1 MIIGIGV
8 DISKV
13 SRFEKWVKDEK
24 MIPRFFNAAE
34 INNCRSIQSACEH
47 YAARFAAKEAFGKA
61 LGVGLAGYDMKDIYI
76 VNDEKGRPELKV
88 ENKAKDLLE
97 IIPYSYTLDNLTDIN
112 FSVAKDAN
120 FNANADV
127 NLKIKNSFNF
137 TRKWIYL

>member
-8 DISKV
+8 DISKI

-97 IIPYSYTLDNLTDIN
+97 SKCENPIIHVSLSHEKEYATAFVVIE
-112 FSVAKDAN
+112 A
-120 FNANADV
+120 
-127 NLKIKNSFNF
+127 
-137 TRKWIYL
+137 R

>member
-13 SRFEKWVKDEK
+13 SRFENWVKNEK

-76 VNDEKGRPELKV
+76 VNDENGRPELKV

-97 IIPYSYTLDNLTDIN
+97 SKCENPIIHVSLSHEKEYATAFVVIE
-112 FSVAKDAN
+112 A
-120 FNANADV
+120 
-127 NLKIKNSFNF
+127 
-137 TRKWIYL
+137 R

>member
-13 SRFEKWVKDEK
+13 SRFEKWMKDEK

-61 LGVGLAGYDMKDIYI
+61 RGVGLAGYDMKDIYI
-76 VNDEKGRPELKV
+76 VNDENGRPELKV

-97 IIPYSYTLDNLTDIN
+97 SKCENPIIHVSLSHEKEYAIA
-112 FSVAKDAN
+112 FVVA
-120 FNANADV
+120 
-127 NLKIKNSFNF
+127 L
-137 TRKWIYL
+137 

>member
-76 VNDEKGRPELKV
+76 VNDENGRPELKV

-97 IIPYSYTLDNLTDIN
+97 CKCENPIIHVSLSHEKEYATAFVVIE
-112 FSVAKDAN
+112 A
-120 FNANADV
+120 
-127 NLKIKNSFNF
+127 
-137 TRKWIYL
+137 R

>member
-24 MIPRFFNAAE
+24 MIPRFFNVAE

-76 VNDEKGRPELKV
+76 VNDENGRPELKV

-97 IIPYSYTLDNLTDIN
+97 SKCENPIIHVSLSHEKEYATAFVVIE
-112 FSVAKDAN
+112 A
-120 FNANADV
+120 
-127 NLKIKNSFNF
+127 
-137 TRKWIYL
+137 R

>member
-97 IIPYSYTLDNLTDIN
+97 SKCENPIIHVSLSHEKEYATAFVVIE
-112 FSVAKDAN
+112 A
-120 FNANADV
+120 
-127 NLKIKNSFNF
+127 
-137 TRKWIYL
+137 R

>member
-24 MIPRFFNAAE
+24 IIPRFFNAAE

-97 IIPYSYTLDNLTDIN
+97 SKCENPIIHVSLSHEKEYATAFVVIE
-112 FSVAKDAN
+112 A
-120 FNANADV
+120 
-127 NLKIKNSFNF
+127 
-137 TRKWIYL
+137 R

>member
-34 INNCRSIQSACEH
+34 ISNCRSIQSACEH

-76 VNDEKGRPELKV
+76 VNDENGRPELKV

-97 IIPYSYTLDNLTDIN
+97 SKCENPIIHVSLSHEKEYATAFVVIE
-112 FSVAKDAN
+112 A
-120 FNANADV
+120 
-127 NLKIKNSFNF
+127 
-137 TRKWIYL
+137 R

>member
-61 LGVGLAGYDMKDIYI
+61 LGVVLAGYDMKDIYI
-76 VNDEKGRPELKV
+76 VNDENGRPELKV

-97 IIPYSYTLDNLTDIN
+97 SKCENPIIHVSLSHEKEYATAFVVIE
-112 FSVAKDAN
+112 A
-120 FNANADV
+120 
-127 NLKIKNSFNF
+127 
-137 TRKWIYL
+137 R

>member
-13 SRFEKWVKDEK
+13 SRFEKWVKNEK

-76 VNDEKGRPELKV
+76 VNDENGRPELKV

-97 IIPYSYTLDNLTDIN
+97 SKCENPIIHVSLSHEKEYATAFVVIE
-112 FSVAKDAN
+112 A
-120 FNANADV
+120 
-127 NLKIKNSFNF
+127 
-137 TRKWIYL
+137 R

>member
-97 IIPYSYTLDNLTDIN
+97 SKCENPIIHVSLSHEKEYATTFVVIE
-112 FSVAKDAN
+112 A
-120 FNANADV
+120 
-127 NLKIKNSFNF
+127 
-137 TRKWIYL
+137 R

>member
-61 LGVGLAGYDMKDIYI
+61 LGVGLVGYDMKDIYI

-97 IIPYSYTLDNLTDIN
+97 SKCENPIIHVSLSHEKEYATAFVVIE
-112 FSVAKDAN
+112 A
-120 FNANADV
+120 
-127 NLKIKNSFNF
+127 
-137 TRKWIYL
+137 R

>member
-24 MIPRFFNAAE
+24 MIPRFFNSAE

-97 IIPYSYTLDNLTDIN
+97 SKCENPIIHVSLSHEKEYATAFVVIE
-112 FSVAKDAN
+112 A
-120 FNANADV
+120 
-127 NLKIKNSFNF
+127 
-137 TRKWIYL
+137 R

>member
-97 IIPYSYTLDNLTDIN
+97 SKCENPIIHVSLSHEKEYAIAYVIIEES
-112 FSVAKDAN
+112 
-120 FNANADV
+120 
-127 NLKIKNSFNF
+127 
-137 TRKWIYL
+137 

>member
-76 VNDEKGRPELKV
+76 VNDENGRPELKV

-97 IIPYSYTLDNLTDIN
+97 SKCENPIIHVSLSHEKEYATGFVVIE
-112 FSVAKDAN
+112 A
-120 FNANADV
+120 
-127 NLKIKNSFNF
+127 
-137 TRKWIYL
+137 R

>member
-1 MIIGIGV
+1 MIVGIGV

-97 IIPYSYTLDNLTDIN
+97 SKCENPIIHVSLSHEKEYATAFVVIE
-112 FSVAKDAN
+112 A
-120 FNANADV
+120 
-127 NLKIKNSFNF
+127 
-137 TRKWIYL
+137 R

>member
-76 VNDEKGRPELKV
+76 VNDENGRPELKV

-97 IIPYSYTLDNLTDIN
+97 SKCENPIIHVSLSHEKEYATAFVVIE
-112 FSVAKDAN
+112 A
-120 FNANADV
+120 
-127 NLKIKNSFNF
+127 
-137 TRKWIYL
+137 R

>member
-13 SRFEKWVKDEK
+13 SRFEKWMKDEK

-76 VNDEKGRPELKV
+76 VNDENGRPELKV

-97 IIPYSYTLDNLTDIN
+97 SKCENPIIHVSLSHEKEYATAFVVIE
-112 FSVAKDAN
+112 A
-120 FNANADV
+120 
-127 NLKIKNSFNF
+127 
-137 TRKWIYL
+137 R

>member
-1 MIIGIGV
+1 MLIGIGV

-76 VNDEKGRPELKV
+76 VNDENGRPELKV

-97 IIPYSYTLDNLTDIN
+97 SKCENPIIHVSLSHEKEYATAFVVIE
-112 FSVAKDAN
+112 A
-120 FNANADV
+120 
-127 NLKIKNSFNF
+127 
-137 TRKWIYL
+137 R

>member
-24 MIPRFFNAAE
+24 IIPRFFNAAE

-76 VNDEKGRPELKV
+76 VNDENGRPELKV

-97 IIPYSYTLDNLTDIN
+97 SKCENPIIHVSLSHEKEYATAFVVIE
-112 FSVAKDAN
+112 A
-120 FNANADV
+120 
-127 NLKIKNSFNF
+127 
-137 TRKWIYL
+137 R

>member
-1 MIIGIGV
+1 MIGV

-24 MIPRFFNAAE
+24 MIPRVFNAAE

-97 IIPYSYTLDNLTDIN
+97 SKCENPIIHVSLSHEKEYATAFVVIE
-112 FSVAKDAN
+112 A
-120 FNANADV
+120 
-127 NLKIKNSFNF
+127 
-137 TRKWIYL
+137 R

>member
-13 SRFEKWVKDEK
+13 SRFEKWVKNEK

-97 IIPYSYTLDNLTDIN
+97 SKCENPIIHVSLSHEKEYATAFVVIE
-112 FSVAKDAN
+112 A
-120 FNANADV
+120 
-127 NLKIKNSFNF
+127 
-137 TRKWIYL
+137 R

>member
-1 MIIGIGV
+1 MSIGIGV

-76 VNDEKGRPELKV
+76 VNDENGRPELKV

-97 IIPYSYTLDNLTDIN
+97 SKCENPIIHVSLSHEKEYATAFVVIE
-112 FSVAKDAN
+112 A
-120 FNANADV
+120 
-127 NLKIKNSFNF
+127 
-137 TRKWIYL
+137 R

>member
-34 INNCRSIQSACEH
+34 INNSRSIQSACEH

-97 IIPYSYTLDNLTDIN
+97 SKCENPIIHVSLSHEKEYATAFVVIE
-112 FSVAKDAN
+112 A
-120 FNANADV
+120 
-127 NLKIKNSFNF
+127 
-137 TRKWIYL
+137 R